1 MFINGTDIYTT
12 YGVTPLRG
20 TYSALFEPVI
30 PKAPLV
36 IDIHTEDGERVY
48 FQKDQ
53 TDPLLIHP
61 TVQARSFIMPVALVA
76 SNSVDFFNKK
86 TAFETLIVSGLLT
99 ITSNKFSQVFR
110 CYLEECQQYN
120 QLTPI
125 ANRKMAA
132 VINLKLREINPKN
145 RTV

>member
-1 MFINGTDIYTT
+1 
-12 YGVTPLRG
+12 
-20 TYSALFEPVI
+20 
-30 PKAPLV
+30 
-36 IDIHTEDGERVY
+36 
-48 FQKDQ
+48 
-53 TDPLLIHP
+53 
-61 TVQARSFIMPVALVA
+61 MPVALVA

-86 TAFETLIVSGLLT
+86 TAFEALIVSGLLT

-145 RTV
+145 RNV